1 MAIWE
6 YKVDEGISF
15 GGKLKA
21 EQLQEYLNK
30 QGEETWELV
39 AFLPGNPNEERP
51 DLWVFKR
58 PTPMKSVS

>member
-1 MAIWE
+1 MAICE

-30 QGEETWELV
+30 QGENSWELV
-39 AFLPGNPNEERP
+39 AFVLGDPNEGRS

-58 PTPMKSVS
+58 PMPMKSAK